1 MRLNELIKQRVSHG
15 KFLDQM
21 VPTELI
27 IELLND
33 AVYAPNHKMREP
45 WRFIILKEEEK
56 ELFVHRYLSELTDDK
71 QNEVKPSLLKVFSAP
86 MVLAIVMPTQKDMR
100 DELEDLQANAAMI
113 QNFLLL
119 ATEQKLATFWKTPQ
133 YIESDKFK
141 EILGVQM
148 NEFIVALIMIGYS
161 DQIPNPK
168 KRKDVSTLTTIY
180 K

>member
-1 MRLNELIKQRVSHG
+1 MKINELIKQRVSNG
-15 KFLDQM
+15 KFLDCE
-21 VPTELI
+21 VSSDLI

-56 ELFVHRYLSELTDDK
+56 DLFVHRYLSELTDDK

-86 MVLAIVMPTQKDMR
+86 MVLAVVMPTLKDMR

-119 ATEQKLATFWKTPQ
+119 ATESKLATFWKTPQ

-141 EILGVQM
+141 DILGVKP
-148 NEFIVALIMIGYS
+148 NEIVVALIMIGYS
-161 DQIPNPK
+161 DQVPTPK
-168 KRKDVSTLTTIY
+168 KRKDVSSITTIY